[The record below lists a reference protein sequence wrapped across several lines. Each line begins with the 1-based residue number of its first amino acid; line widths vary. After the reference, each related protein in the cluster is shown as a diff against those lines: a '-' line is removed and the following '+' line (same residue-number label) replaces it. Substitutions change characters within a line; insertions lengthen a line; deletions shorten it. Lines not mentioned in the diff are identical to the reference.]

1 MGRNKDQRSEL
12 SSARLRGNELCRKK
26 ENVEIMQR
34 FHVASVWL
42 FYPSP
47 SPVSPKPGGGG
58 GESRCVPLPAAVPA
72 RDVPSWF
79 QWPGPARVGCT

>member
-1 MGRNKDQRSEL
+1 MGRNKDQRSAL

-26 ENVEIMQR
+26 ENIEIRQR

-58 GESRCVPLPAAVPA
+58 ESRCVPLPAAVPA
-72 RDVPSWF
+72 GMYQAGSS
-79 QWPGPARVGCT
+79 GPARPE